1 EEVAVL
7 LLVAVEVLAAD
18 EQPVRHLMT
27 RLLGDGESS
36 LDGVVAHRR
45 LLRIPEDD
53 VGTGRGMESA
63 VHWGEFQPLVRFLH
77 IVHATPPARDL
88 DAIAGDWTWW
98 RRRSSSAAA
107 ALSVADRHEGQREND
122 DRLRHHVQSPAMA
135 SR

>member
-53 VGTGRGMESA
+53 VGTGRRMEPA
-63 VHWGEFQPLVRFLH
+63 VHRGKLQPFVRFLH
-77 IVHATPPARDL
+77 VVHSTPPAGDL

-98 RRRSSSAAA
+98 RRQSSAAA
-107 ALSVADRHEGQREND
+107 ALSVANRHEGQHEND
-122 DRLRHHVQSPAMA
+122 D
-135 SR
+135 